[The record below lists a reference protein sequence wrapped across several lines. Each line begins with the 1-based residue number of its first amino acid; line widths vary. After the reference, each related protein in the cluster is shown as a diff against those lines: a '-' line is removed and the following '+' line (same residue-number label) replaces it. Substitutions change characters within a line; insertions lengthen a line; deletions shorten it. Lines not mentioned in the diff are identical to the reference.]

1 MGLREGWT
9 QELVEQI
16 LTEHKELFRIAAEHG
31 AMFIPPW
38 MDDDDLRE
46 YLIEQYMVKEPEL
59 TEEQLM
65 EKVEETLKWS
75 KENMDDTED
84 SGKPGIYTGEKQYN
98 LALTDPDALR
108 EDLTMQYKRVYP
120 EKDDKWIKEEI
131 EERIEHLKIGAI
143 RRLERMKKIEVV

>member
-16 LTEHKELFRIAAEHG
+16 LTEHKELFRIAAEHE

-38 MDDDDLRE
+38 MDDNDLRE

-59 TEEQLM
+59 TEEQIM
-65 EKVEETLKWS
+65 EKVEETIKWN
-75 KENMDDTED
+75 KEFMEETE
-84 SGKPGIYTGEKQYN
+84 KPDGHYIRTTAKHYD

-108 EDLTMQYKRVYP
+108 KDLTIQYKRTYP
-120 EKDDKWIKEEI
+120 EKNDEWIKEQI
-131 EERIEHLKIGAI
+131 EEEVEHLKIGAI
-143 RRLERMKKIEVV
+143 RRLEKMKKIEVA

>member
-9 QELVEQI
+9 QELVDQI

-38 MDDDDLRE
+38 LDDNDLRE
-46 YLIEQYMVKEPEL
+46 YLIEQLMIREPEL
-59 TEEQLM
+59 TGEEIIKKAEELIKSYD
-65 EKVEETLKWS
+65 EKEEK
-75 KENMDDTED
+75 KEYEESYLCT
-84 SGKPGIYTGEKQYN
+84 TGRHYD

-108 EDLTMQYKRVYP
+108 EEMIVKYKRAYP
-120 EKDDKWIKEEI
+120 EKEDKWIEEKVA
-131 EERIEHLKIGAI
+131 ERIECLKIGAV